1 MAELIQH
8 LMNPGRGI
16 ERIAETLRAPAR
28 RWLGAGVL
36 LTLAPLCQAQSG
48 DLQLPQADP
57 SPWSSGVR
65 TKQATNSST
74 AAGTANGP
82 LVINGTS
89 QATFI
94 AGSQI
99 NLEPGF
105 HADGSTGATFHA
117 FIALVVPPGTDTVIR
132 TGVKS
137 TGSY

>member
-28 RWLGAGVL
+28 RWLCAGVL
-36 LTLAPLCQAQSG
+36 LTLAPLCQAQGS

-65 TKQATNSST
+65 TKQATNSIT

-117 FIALVVPPGTDTVIR
+117 FIAPVVPPGTDTVIR